1 MSDLRP
7 CPECRRHVRIDES
20 ACPFCAAALA
30 PAAPASLPVGRL
42 TRAAVFTAGA
52 ALAAGAGCGGKTAP
66 AQDPIDNTA
75 TAIDAGVDQQ
85 QDIDAGPVPP
95 PPPPD
100 HDVPMPYGAPPARER
115 IV

>member
-7 CPECRRHVRIDES
+7 CPECRRHARADES

-30 PAAPASLPVGRL
+30 PAAPVSMPVGRL

-52 ALAAGAGCGGKTAP
+52 AIAGAACGGKTAP

-75 TAIDAGVDQQ
+75 TAIDAGVDEQQ
-85 QDIDAGPVPP
+85 PPDAAPYT
-95 PPPPD
+95 PPPD

-115 IV
+115 VV

>member
-7 CPECRRHVRIDES
+7 CSECRRHVRIDEHT
-20 ACPFCAAALA
+20 CPFCAAALA
-30 PAAPASLPVGRL
+30 PGAPPVLPVGRL

-52 ALAAGAGCGGKTAP
+52 ALAGCGGKTAP

-75 TAIDAGVDQQ
+75 AAIDAGVDEQQ
-85 QDIDAGPVPP
+85 PPDAATYT
-95 PPPPD
+95 PPPD
-100 HDVPMPYGAPPARER
+100 HIVDMPYGAPPARER

>member
-30 PAAPASLPVGRL
+30 AVAPPTLPVGRL

-52 ALAAGAGCGGKTAP
+52 ALAVGAGCGSKQP
-66 AQDPIDNTA
+66 SAQDPIDNTVTTSVDA
-75 TAIDAGVDQQ
+75 GAEPIDAE
-85 QDIDAGPVPP
+85 PVREAI
-95 PPPPD
+95 PD
-100 HDVPMPYGAPPARER
+100 HDIPMPYGAPPARER

>member
-7 CPECRRHVRIDES
+7 CPECRRHVRADES
-20 ACPFCAAALA
+20 ACPFCAAALE
-30 PAAPASLPVGRL
+30 PAAPAALPVGRL
-42 TRAAVFTAGA
+42 TRAAVFTAGVV
-52 ALAAGAGCGGKTAP
+52 AAGAGCGGKTAP

-75 TAIDAGVDQQ
+75 TIDAGTGTGAGEQQ
-85 QDIDAGPVPP
+85 PPDAMPYT
-95 PPPPD
+95 PPPD